1 MKPIQLITFP
11 ILGGL
16 TIWAAVSS
24 PWKVKQNLPSLDK
37 KLRNQTIVKSKKAEK
52 DELVDFL
59 SENRVLT
66 RSDAD
71 KQWQRTLFNSM
82 RKEEKIV
89 DATKQGVKGQTK
101 VGQYKM
107 ELIGA
112 GRYGKKAYAAITVNK
127 GSSRSSYRSSSSR
140 YRSSSRTSSR
150 TTSSLKKPSST
161 YSREGKSNVV
171 HKGEM
176 VGDTGYKLTEI
187 HFVPRSKKE
196 SDGSTYVVL
205 IKGSER
211 IELHLDKGGK
221 SSTAR
226 INKDLASRKVEE
238 TKPPVE
244 EIKPKETKKPTLTP
258 PPPPPPPPIASG
270 LPGSFSPGSP
280 GAKGSADTRRE
291 TPINVLDKKALDAL
305 RKNRNR

>member
-16 TIWAAVSS
+16 AVWAAVSS
-24 PWKVKQNLPSLDK
+24 PWDVKQDLPALDK
-37 KLRNQTIVKSKKAEK
+37 KLRNQTVVKSKKIEK
-52 DELVDFL
+52 DGLVDFL
-59 SENRVLT
+59 SENEVLT
-66 RSDAD
+66 RSQAD
-71 KQWQRTLFNSM
+71 KQWQRTLFNSL

-89 DATKQGVKGQTK
+89 DATKDGVKGQTE

-112 GRYGKKAYAAITVNK
+112 GRYGKKSYAAITVNK
-127 GSSRSSYRSSSSR
+127 GSSRSSSYRSSSSR
-140 YRSSSRTSSR
+140 YRTTRTSSR
-150 TTSSLKKPSST
+150 TPSSLKKPSNT

-176 VGDTGYKLTEI
+176 VGETGYKLTEI

-205 IKGSER
+205 VKGSER

-221 SSTAR
+221 SSTDR
-226 INKDLASRKVEE
+226 INKDLASRKVEKTPE
-238 TKPPVE
+238 PVKE
-244 EIKPKETKKPTLTP
+244 VKPKEDKKPKLTP
-258 PPPPPPPPIASG
+258 PPPPPPPPIANG
-270 LPGSFSPGSP
+270 LPGNISPASP
-280 GAKGSADTRRE
+280 SGKGARE
-291 TPINVLDKKALDAL
+291 KPVNVLDKKTLDAL
-305 RKNRNR
+305 RNKRGR